1 MQDLAQSV
9 YLRDV
14 LFGKKDSQERF
25 EITSFIEMTDRMG
38 VEEFVGYINTHLEM
52 KMFLIGQSISAA
64 DIVVHLKMA
73 AHVRDLKDYQK
84 IEIAHAFRWI
94 DHI

>member
-1 MQDLAQSV
+1 
-9 YLRDV
+9 
-14 LFGKKDSQERF
+14 
-25 EITSFIEMTDRMG
+25 MTDRME
-38 VEEFVGYINTHLEM
+38 VEELVGYINTHLEM

-64 DIVVHLKMA
+64 DIVVYLKMA
-73 AHVRDLKDYQK
+73 AYVRDLKDYQK

>member
-1 MQDLAQSV
+1 
-9 YLRDV
+9 
-14 LFGKKDSQERF
+14 
-25 EITSFIEMTDRMG
+25 
-38 VEEFVGYINTHLEM
+38 M

-64 DIVVHLKMA
+64 DIVVYLKMA
-73 AHVRDLKDYQK
+73 AYVRDLKDYQK